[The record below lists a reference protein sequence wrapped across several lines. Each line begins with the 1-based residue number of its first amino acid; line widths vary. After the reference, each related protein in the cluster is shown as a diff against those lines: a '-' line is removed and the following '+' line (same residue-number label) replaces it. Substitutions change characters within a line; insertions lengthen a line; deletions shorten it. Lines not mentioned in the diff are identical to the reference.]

1 MVQASRGRG
10 VPGMPGMPSMP
21 GAARSRKAQRAKKKT
36 SGNKKGRS
44 GNPAKRARQAAEAAA
59 QENLSSQ
66 QKRGSAFGAGAEQQN
81 KEIDQA
87 SMEELQRFL
96 R

>member
-1 MVQASRGRG
+1 MIDNRRES
-10 VPGMPGMPSMP
+10 
-21 GAARSRKAQRAKKKT
+21 GAIPFRQT
-36 SGNKKGRS
+36 
-44 GNPAKRARQAAEAAA
+44 RQAAEAAA